1 MHLVKW
7 IRKNMTKLM
16 AVFVILIMIAFIMPS
31 VLNQLAKPRSSG
43 PTKAM
48 WYFNKD
54 KEISFNDIRQ
64 ASTDLAAMRSL
75 YIDKFLINQQDLRF
89 ALLGELIFPESVPA
103 AAFSDE
109 MKRIAIQNQLRI
121 SPSRIDDFFEQSR
134 GRAELFW
141 IMLKEEAK
149 NAGCAIP
156 PQTAGEILNQ
166 LIPNITDNKINAATA
181 VRRAGQANQMTDD
194 KVLAIFADILTVA
207 SYARIL
213 TDVEDVTEAQIARTV
228 SGTGENITA
237 EYVEFKSETF
247 VDKVN
252 EPNDRE
258 IALQFDKYKNYF
270 PGIITE
276 DNPCGFG
283 YKQRPKVAVEYMIVK
298 LEDVKKLVTP
308 PTEEETEEFYQQNL
322 KRFVEQVPT
331 DINDPNSQTI
341 ERQRSYAEVAGPIK
355 DALLNRKVSSKAAK
369 ILNEVV
375 DLAEAEYDSLDFE
388 TATARQFKEK
398 TKDYAGIAEKTAQ
411 QNNVKM
417 YTGKTA
423 PLMAEEFLI
432 DPSLGSLVMQ
442 TQSGSDI
449 PTRLV
454 SLVFAV
460 EQLGTEAV
468 KLGSFEPAKP
478 KMYVSIGPLIDKT
491 GTIMAMARVIE
502 TAGSAVPADIN
513 FSYEKNLPPPLAE
526 GHEQEL
532 NTFNLKETIKQDCR
546 KLTAFE
552 IACREANKFIE
563 LAKSQGWEKAIEK
576 FNSPYSAQ
584 LADELLGQQK
594 KSSAKSDIS
603 SGREKKPSTKA
614 KRKKAESAADGP
626 KSAEDGSKNLKTFEI
641 QRMDGQARISQ
652 ADIEL
657 IRLHTAYV
665 PGTEKALNQ
674 SIIRGLMIDAF
685 YSRLKDNQ
693 TEANNV
699 PLVIEFKPQLD
710 CYAVK
715 SLRRNPVTT
724 QDYERSRQQISLMED
739 YTLSQSMAFEHFMP
753 DNIIKR
759 LNFRP
764 VYEPNKPAEET
775 KTDANGAQI

>member
-7 IRKNMTKLM
+7 IRKKMTMLM
-16 AVFVILIMIAFIMPS
+16 AIFVIFIMIAFIMPS
-31 VLNQLAKPRSSG
+31 ALNQLAKPHLSG
-43 PTKAM
+43 PEKAA

-54 KEISFNDIRQ
+54 KKISFNDVRQ
-64 ASTDLAAMRSL
+64 ASTELAAMRSL
-75 YIDKFLINQQDLRF
+75 YIDKFLINQRDLRF
-89 ALLGELIFPESVPA
+89 ALLGELIFPESAPA

-109 MKRIAIQNQLRI
+109 LKRITIQNQLRI

-149 NAGCAIP
+149 NAGCAVS
-156 PQTAGEILNQ
+156 PQNAGEILNR
-166 LIPNITDNKINAATA
+166 LIPNITENKIDAATA
-181 VRRAGQANQMTDD
+181 VQRAAQIGQMTDD
-194 KVLAIFADILTVA
+194 RVLATFADILAVV

-213 TDVEDVTEAQIARTV
+213 TDVEDITEAQIARIV
-228 SGTGENITA
+228 SGTSENMTA
-237 EYVEFKSETF
+237 EYVEFNSETF

-252 EPNDRE
+252 EPNDGE
-258 IALQFDKYKNYF
+258 IASQFDKYKNYF
-270 PGIITE
+270 PDIITE

-283 YKQRPKVAVEYMIVK
+283 YRQRPRVAVEYMIVK

-322 KRFVEQVPT
+322 DRFVEQIPT
-331 DINDPNSQTI
+331 DMNDPNSKTI
-341 ERQRSYAEVAGPIK
+341 EKQKSYAEVAGLIR

-375 DLAEAEYDSLDFE
+375 DLVEAEYDSLDFE
-388 TATARQFKEK
+388 TATVQQFRQK
-398 TKDYAGIAEKTAQ
+398 TKDYAGTAEKIAQ
-411 QNNVKM
+411 QNNAKI

-423 PLMAEEFLI
+423 PLMAEEFLT

-442 TQSGSDI
+442 TQSGI

-460 EQLGTEAV
+460 EQLGSEAN
-468 KLGSFEPAKP
+468 KLGPFEPAKP

-502 TAGSAVPADIN
+502 TAGSAVLTNIN
-513 FSYEKNLPPPLAE
+513 LSYEKNLPPPLVE
-526 GHEQEL
+526 GRQQEP
-532 NTFNLKETIKQDCR
+532 NAFSLKETITQDCR
-546 KLTAFE
+546 KLAVFETAR
-552 IACREANKFIE
+552 REANKFIE

-576 FNSPYSAQ
+576 FNSLYPPKDYS
-584 LADELLGQQK
+584 
-594 KSSAKSDIS
+594 KS
-603 SGREKKPSTKA
+603 
-614 KRKKAESAADGP
+614 
-626 KSAEDGSKNLKTFEI
+626 LKTFEI
-641 QRMDGQARISQ
+641 QRMDAAARIPQ
-652 ADIEL
+652 AEIEL
-657 IRLHTAYV
+657 IRLHTAYI
-665 PGTEKALNQ
+665 PGTEKALNK

-693 TEANNV
+693 TEANDV
-699 PLVIEFKPQLD
+699 PLIIEFKPQLD

-715 SLRRNPVTT
+715 SLRRNPATM
-724 QDYERSRQQISLMED
+724 QDYEQSRQQTAFMED
-739 YTLSQSMAFEHFMP
+739 FRLSQSMALEHFMP
-753 DNIIKR
+753 DNILKR
-759 LNFRP
+759 LNFKP
-764 VYEPNKPAEET
+764 VHEPNKPAEKT

>member
-16 AVFVILIMIAFIMPS
+16 AVFVILIMIAFIMPTL
-31 VLNQLAKPRSSG
+31 LNQLAKPRSSG
-43 PTKAM
+43 PGKAM

-54 KEISFNDIRQ
+54 KKISFNDIRQ

-75 YIDKFLINQQDLRF
+75 SIDKFLINQRDLRF
-89 ALLGELIFPESVPA
+89 ALLGELIFPESVSA

-109 MKRIAIQNQLRI
+109 MKRIAIQNQLCI
-121 SPSRIDDFFEQSR
+121 SPSRIDDFFEQNR
-134 GRAELFW
+134 GRTELFW

-149 NAGCAIP
+149 NAGCVIP

-166 LIPNITDNKINAATA
+166 LIPNITNNKIDAATA
-181 VRRAGQANQMTDD
+181 VQRAAQANQMTDD
-194 KVLAIFADILTVA
+194 KVLAVFADILTVA

-213 TDVEDVTEAQIARTV
+213 TDIEDVTEAQIARTV
-228 SGTGENITA
+228 SGMGENITA

-258 IALQFDKYKNYF
+258 IALQFNKYKNYF
-270 PGIITE
+270 PDVITE

-283 YKQRPKVAVEYMIVK
+283 YKQRPRVAVEYIIVK

-322 KRFVEQVPT
+322 KHFVEQVPT

-341 ERQRSYAEVAGPIK
+341 ERQRSYAEVAGPLR
-355 DALLNRKVSSKAAK
+355 DALLNRKVNSKAAK

-388 TATARQFKEK
+388 TATVQQFKEK
-398 TKDYAGIAEKTAQ
+398 TKDYAGTAEKIAQ
-411 QNNVKM
+411 QNNLKI

-432 DPSLGSLVMQ
+432 DPSLGSLIMQ
-442 TQSGSDI
+442 TQSGI

-468 KLGSFEPAKP
+468 KLGPFEPAKP
-478 KMYVSIGPLIDKT
+478 KMYVSIGPLTDGG

-502 TAGSAVPADIN
+502 TTGSAVPADIN
-513 FSYEKNLPPPLAE
+513 FSYERNLLPPLVE
-526 GHEQEL
+526 GRQQEPIA
-532 NTFNLKETIKQDCR
+532 FSLKETIKQDCR
-546 KLTAFE
+546 KLAAFE
-552 IACREANKFIE
+552 IARQKANEFVK
-563 LAKSQGWEKAIEK
+563 LAKNKGWDKAIEK
-576 FNSPYSAQ
+576 FNLPYPAKP
-584 LADELLGQQK
+584 ADELPGQQK
-594 KSSAKSDIS
+594 KSSMKV
-603 SGREKKPSTKA
+603 EKKKTEKV
-614 KRKKAESAADGP
+614 KKKKAESAASEP
-626 KSAEDGSKNLKTFEI
+626 KSADAGSKDLKTFEI
-641 QRMDGQARISQ
+641 QHMDGQARTSQ

-665 PGTEKALNQ
+665 PGTEKALSQ

-693 TEANNV
+693 TEANDV

-724 QDYERSRQQISLMED
+724 QDYERSRQQTAFMED
-739 YTLSQSMAFEHFMP
+739 YVLSQSMAFEHFMP

-764 VYEPNKPAEET
+764 VYEPNKPAEKT